1 MKFEMNGIDWTVY
14 RVPSNSDMLRRSDNT
29 VTVGMCDFPK
39 RAIFLSD
46 KLRGGFLRKVF
57 IHEVC
62 HSAVFSHGIYIDEE
76 QEEFLCN
83 FVAEY
88 GDRIFGVVDGMFGV
102 LRKAYIA

>member
-1 MKFEMNGIDWTVY
+1 
-14 RVPSNSDMLRRSDNT
+14 
-29 VTVGMCDFPK
+29 MCDFPK

-88 GDRIFGVVDGMFGV
+88 GDRIFGVVDDMFAILIKRV
-102 LRKAYIA
+102 V